1 MLLDVPVHA
10 SAVAIEDRGLLI
22 IGPSGA
28 GKSSLALSLM
38 ALGAVL
44 IGDDRVVLS
53 AAGKGIS
60 IAPVAALSGKI
71 EARGIGII
79 SASYT
84 SDVMLSAIADLS
96 TPPPSRLPEENRH
109 REMEATVS
117 IPLKAKG
124 DNPLWV
130 CVTTEDGFQA
140 WSFMYEMNRGFRLL
154 NL

>member
-1 MLLDVPVHA
+1 MSGGLLLDVPVHA

-53 AAGKGIS
+53 EAGNGIS

-79 SASYT
+79 SAWYT

-96 TPPPSRLPEENRH
+96 TPPPSRLPEENRLDIGG
-109 REMEATVS
+109 VDV
-117 IPLKAKG
+117 PLFAVADMPNAAAALLQMLKG
-124 DNPLWV
+124 GL
-130 CVTTEDGFQA
+130 VT
-140 WSFMYEMNRGFRLL
+140 
-154 NL
+154 

>member
-53 AAGKGIS
+53 AAGNGIS

-96 TPPPSRLPEENRH
+96 TPPPSRLPEENRLGVG
-109 REMEATVS
+109 RVDVPLFAVAD
-117 IPLKAKG
+117 IPNAAPALLQMLKG
-124 DNPLWV
+124 GLV
-130 CVTTEDGFQA
+130 I
-140 WSFMYEMNRGFRLL
+140 
-154 NL
+154 